1 MKKSCVVCS
10 SLFDSRQSRQ
20 IRCVSCQSKHRNSHE
35 RLKYNKICIDCNQG
49 FKTGNMRA
57 PRCMTC
63 RYNTKCQSCDTEF
76 YREVSTQR
84 FCSRKCSDRSK
95 KDFYY
100 NGTYSE
106 VMARDGNE
114 CRKCGSTGK
123 LSVHHIDHSGSHKVK
138 TFEANNDIENLVVLC
153 DKCHRDIHTLTYKT
167 LAEKHTEEVVS
178 IANQFLSGA

>member
-1 MKKSCVVCS
+1 
-10 SLFDSRQSRQ
+10 
-20 IRCVSCQSKHRNSHE
+20 
-35 RLKYNKICIDCNQG
+35 
-49 FKTGNMRA
+49 
-57 PRCMTC
+57 
-63 RYNTKCQSCDTEF
+63 
-76 YREVSTQR
+76 
-84 FCSRKCSDRSK
+84 
-95 KDFYY
+95 
-100 NGTYSE
+100 
-106 VMARDGNE
+106 MARDGNE